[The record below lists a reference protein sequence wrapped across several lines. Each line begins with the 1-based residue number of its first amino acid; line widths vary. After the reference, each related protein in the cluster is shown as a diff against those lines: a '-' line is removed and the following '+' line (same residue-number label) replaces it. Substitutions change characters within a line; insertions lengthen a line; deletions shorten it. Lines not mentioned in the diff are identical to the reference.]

1 MNSQCSPTE
10 EERHTRT
17 LKNRQCKTVFWVAAL
32 ATALLALPAAAAD
45 GPAQLPDPDNKAPDT
60 RKPIKVFILSGQSNM
75 CGMGSIAKSLD
86 PLVKKKGMFQHLVD
100 DDGNW
105 TTRNDV
111 FYMYNLGKAT
121 KTKACAL
128 SVHVNG
134 RNVGPELQ
142 FGHIMGHIHGEV
154 VLVIKACC
162 GNRCLAYDVLPP
174 SRREGRFSNEKWPLG
189 CEYDNWFI
197 KYTKGI
203 LKDLSRV
210 YPDYKGQG
218 YEIAGFGWW
227 QGHKDGL
234 KPEWTKEYE
243 ENLVAF
249 IKDLRKDFNAPKAPF
264 VVATVAFGGKR
275 MSGKYLKILEAQMAV
290 GDAKKHPEFAGNVA
304 SVDCRDFY
312 RGGGAHYGNNAE
324 TYMLVGD
331 AMGRAMA
338 SLLQKGGR
346 TPATDVRVWTNVQGR
361 KLKASLHTREGD
373 TVKLRK
379 QDGSIVTT
387 SVSRLSPADRAYLE
401 RVAR

>member
-249 IKDLRKDFNAPKAPF
+249 IKDLRKDFNA
-264 VVATVAFGGKR
+264 
-275 MSGKYLKILEAQMAV
+275 SGVCRERCVRGLPRFLQRRRGPLRQQRRNVYAGWGCDGQGHGFASTEGWPNP
-290 GDAKKHPEFAGNVA
+290 GD
-304 SVDCRDFY
+304 R
-312 RGGGAHYGNNAE
+312 R
-324 TYMLVGD
+324 
-331 AMGRAMA
+331 A
-338 SLLQKGGR
+338 SLDECAG
-346 TPATDVRVWTNVQGR
+346 A
-361 KLKASLHTREGD
+361 
-373 TVKLRK
+373 
-379 QDGSIVTT
+379 
-387 SVSRLSPADRAYLE
+387 
-401 RVAR
+401 